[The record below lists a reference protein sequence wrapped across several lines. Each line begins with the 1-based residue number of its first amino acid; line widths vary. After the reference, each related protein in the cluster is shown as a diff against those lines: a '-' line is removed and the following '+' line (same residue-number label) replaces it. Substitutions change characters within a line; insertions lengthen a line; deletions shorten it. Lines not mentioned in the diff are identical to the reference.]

1 MFKKVQ
7 TNLNPTQHEK
17 NKNLP
22 TKPLTSEKKKKN
34 QKKIYVAVRFELEHR
49 TS

>member
-22 TKPLTSEKKKKN
+22 TKPLTSEKKRKTK
-34 QKKIYVAVRFELEHR
+34 KKIYVAVRFELEHR